1 MLLGGGIV
9 KHILV
14 IEDDPDIQELIRGL
28 LTVHSFRVDVV
39 GTGTEGILLFQ
50 KNSYDLILLDVML
63 PDINGYSVCKIIRG
77 QSIVPIIMLTGLHS
91 EENEIRGFELGI
103 DDYITKPFHYTI
115 FVKRIESVLRRQ
127 TSLENDNDILQFN
140 EFILNLKAYTAYV
153 HGNQVELTT
162 KEFEI
167 MYTLLQN
174 RGKVLSRCDLLN
186 KIWGYEYYGDVRVI
200 DTHIKNIRKKLNIP
214 YIKTV
219 KGIGYK
225 LDS

>member
-1 MLLGGGIV
+1 
-9 KHILV
+9 
-14 IEDDPDIQELIRGL
+14 
-28 LTVHSFRVDVV
+28 
-39 GTGTEGILLFQ
+39 
-50 KNSYDLILLDVML
+50 ML

-91 EENEIRGFELGI
+91 VENEIRGFELGI

-115 FVKRIESVLRRQ
+115 FIKRIESVLRRQ

-153 HGNQVELTT
+153 HGNQIELTT

-174 RGKVLSRCDLLN
+174 RGKVLSRSDLLN
-186 KIWGYEYYGDVRVI
+186 KLWGYEYYGDVRVI
-200 DTHIKNIRKKLNIP
+200 DTHIKNIRKN
-214 YIKTV
+214 
-219 KGIGYK
+219 
-225 LDS
+225 